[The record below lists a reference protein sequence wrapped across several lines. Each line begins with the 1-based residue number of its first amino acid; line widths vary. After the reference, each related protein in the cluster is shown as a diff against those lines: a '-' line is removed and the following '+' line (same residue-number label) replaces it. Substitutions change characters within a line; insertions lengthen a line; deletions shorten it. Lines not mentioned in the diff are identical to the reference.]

1 MTDKKMTKK
10 DMFALIKER
19 VADNEDMVAFI
30 DHEIE
35 LLNKKAN
42 GSRKPT
48 AKQIENEALK
58 NDVLAV
64 LSAEGKTVS
73 QIIASDEKFAGMS
86 NQKMTALLKMLVAD
100 GSAEKVVDKKTSFF
114 KLAQS
119 LFCSRGK
126 GNETCP

>member
-1 MTDKKMTKK
+1 MAEKKITKK

-48 AKQIENEALK
+48 AKQIENDALK

-114 KLAQS
+114 KLA
-119 LFCSRGK
+119 
-126 GNETCP
+126 